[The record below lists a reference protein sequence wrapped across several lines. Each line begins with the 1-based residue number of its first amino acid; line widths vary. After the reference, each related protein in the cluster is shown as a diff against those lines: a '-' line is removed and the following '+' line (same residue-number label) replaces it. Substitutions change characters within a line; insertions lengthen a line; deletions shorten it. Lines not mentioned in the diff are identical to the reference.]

1 MADVEKRDEAAED
14 EEELDCSVPEVVNK
28 YQFAGN
34 VANGMSMLVTR
45 TSLFQALPRSLVG
58 LHFFHVLGLAKL

>member
-1 MADVEKRDEAAED
+1 MADVGKRDEAAED

-45 TSLFQALPRSLVG
+45 TS
-58 LHFFHVLGLAKL
+58 